1 MDNKIGE
8 GIYAEFGSM
17 FSLVGCQAIRTK
29 SIKKLTDKQREALLG
44 LEEPHEVT
52 IAWLENS
59 DGLLRLRSLVDRGR
73 WRFMDSEGVIT
84 TIPSR
89 YAYVRQAVDGVA
101 IVVMG
106 SFGPASNVFKE
117 GLIDTRGN
125 ELTPIKYDSIG
136 FFKDGV
142 AEVRIGQECGV
153 INNKGELV
161 EPLTAKPNCSTRSQF
176 VVDGDN
182 AERVYNIFKE
192 SHFAKSQNALGFNTQ
207 IGFDYADG
215 ILRIEEHTDANSLV
229 EELLCFFVGYDNYY
243 FLHEYSE
250 DGVVQSYDTNDDEG
264 RYFVRP
270 PKTEWE
276 LSQEEKLAKRAD
288 EVGDDIP
295 F

>member
-1 MDNKIGE
+1 MENKIGE

-29 SIKKLTDKQREALLG
+29 NIKKLTDKQRDALFG

-59 DGLLRLRSLVDRGR
+59 DGLLRLRSLVDCGR

-89 YAYVRQAVDGVA
+89 YAHVRQAVDGVA

-106 SFGPASNVFKE
+106 GFGPASNVYKE
-117 GLIDTRGN
+117 GLIDTKGN

-142 AEVRIGQECGV
+142 AEVRIGQERGI

-161 EPLTAKPNCSTRSQF
+161 EPPTAKPNRSTRSQF
-176 VVDGDN
+176 VVDGEA

-192 SHFAKSQNALGFNTQ
+192 SHFAKSHNALGFNTQ
-207 IGFDYADG
+207 IEFDYSDG
-215 ILRIEEHTDANSLV
+215 VLRIEEHTDANSLV
-229 EELLCFFVGYDNYY
+229 AELLCFFVGYDNFYSLTEYY
-243 FLHEYSE
+243 E
-250 DGVVQSYDTNDDEG
+250 DGEVQDCELHDDEG
-264 RYFVRP
+264 RYFTDTTQIV
-270 PKTEWE
+270 
-276 LSQEEKLAKRAD
+276 
-288 EVGDDIP
+288 
-295 F
+295 